1 MATNRMSKPT
11 LRREDGF
18 TLVELMVA
26 LVILTIGL
34 LPLAFV
40 QTRAQQDV
48 FDSGRY
54 TEALQIAQLQME
66 ETKSQGFG
74 VAVTDTGSVDNFT
87 WIRDVQNV
95 GQGLDQITISVNW
108 SERGDARQVR
118 LINQLSFR

>member
-11 LRREDGF
+11 PRREDGF

-54 TEALQIAQLQME
+54 TEALEIAQLQME

-74 VAVTDTGSVDNFT
+74 VAATDTGTVDNYQ

-95 GQGLDQITISVNW
+95 GQGLDQITVSVSW
-108 SERGDARQVR
+108 SERGDQRQVK
-118 LINQLSFR
+118 LINRLSFR

>member
-11 LRREDGF
+11 SRREDGF

-74 VAVTDTGSVDNFT
+74 VAVTDTGTVDNFT

-95 GQGLDQITISVNW
+95 GQGLDQITVSVNW
-108 SERGDARQVR
+108 TERGDQRQVR

>member
-1 MATNRMSKPT
+1 MATNRTPE
-11 LRREDGF
+11 RREDGF
-18 TLVELMVA
+18 SLVELMVA

-54 TEALQIAQLQME
+54 SEALTIATLQME
-66 ETKSQGFG
+66 EAKSQGFG
-74 VAVTDTGSVDNFT
+74 VAATDTGTVDNYT

-95 GQGLDQITISVNW
+95 SLGLDQISVSVTWN
-108 SERGDARQVR
+108 ERGNPRTVR
-118 LINQLSFR
+118 LINRLSFR

>member
-1 MATNRMSKPT
+1 MATNRMSQPT
-11 LRREDGF
+11 PRREDGF

-40 QTRAQQDV
+40 QTRAQHDV
-48 FDSGRY
+48 YESGRY
-54 TEALQIAQLQME
+54 TEALEIAQLQME

-74 VAVTDTGSVDNFT
+74 VADTDTGTVDNYQ

-95 GQGLDQITISVNW
+95 GQGLDQITVTVSW
-108 SERGDARQVR
+108 SERGDQRQVR
-118 LINQLSFR
+118 LINRLSFR

>member
-1 MATNRMSKPT
+1 MATNRMSNPT
-11 LRREDGF
+11 PRREDGF

-54 TEALQIAQLQME
+54 TEALEIAQLQME

-74 VAVTDTGSVDNFT
+74 VAPTDTGTVDNYT

-95 GQGLDQITISVNW
+95 GQGLDQITISVTWN
-108 SERGDARQVR
+108 ERGDPRTVR

>member
-1 MATNRMSKPT
+1 MAINREPNT
-11 LRREDGF
+11 HRREEGF
-18 TLVELMVA
+18 SLVELMVA

-54 TEALQIAQLQME
+54 TEALTIATLEME
-66 ETKSQGFG
+66 QTKSLGFG
-74 VAVTDTGSVDNFT
+74 VAATDTGTVDNYT

-95 GQGLDQITISVNW
+95 TPTLDQITVSVSWN
-108 SERGDARQVR
+108 ERGTPRVVR
-118 LINQLSFR
+118 IINRLSDR

>member
-1 MATNRMSKPT
+1 MSKPT